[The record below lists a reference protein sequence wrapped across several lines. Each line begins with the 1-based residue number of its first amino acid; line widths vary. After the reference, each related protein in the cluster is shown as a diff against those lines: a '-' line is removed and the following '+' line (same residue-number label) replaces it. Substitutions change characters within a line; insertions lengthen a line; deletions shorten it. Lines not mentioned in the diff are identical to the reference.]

1 LTNTRITAVN
11 QTSPATTMIFT
22 YGNAGETG
30 QVVTGWWNPTGG
42 TRVGLYRVN
51 EFQLRYDLAAGAADL
66 SFVFGQ
72 AGDLPVAG
80 RWAIIPSGGLPIEIA
95 PTFSVP

>member
-1 LTNTRITAVN
+1 
-11 QTSPATTMIFT
+11 
-22 YGNAGETG
+22 
-30 QVVTGWWNPTGG
+30 VVTGWWNPTGG
-42 TRVGLYRVN
+42 TRIGLYRVN

-80 RWAIIPSGGLPIEIA
+80 RWAIIPSGGSPIEIA